1 MDDVS
6 IRKIEIIVND
16 LLSEFEKEG
25 GKLQAEYDDNAVR
38 IIEIEEN
45 IQNFKENED
54 IDFKVF
60 SPRKIDNQNEEKIN
74 SLKGEMQNIELANK
88 SLFRQLRYYSDK
100 IEKLGEILNII
111 KENKNPEDLKS
122 DSPLDDITHVDEKIL
137 EYYDSIANDDE
148 DGIEKRYQIKES
160 EVRSGWK
167 IIKEELST
175 PIENKESEEIIDN
188 PNALVDSLIS
198 ITGKLENESRAIDED
213 YFRTKEEIR
222 TIVNS
227 INDVL
232 DKLKNNY

>member
-6 IRKIEIIVND
+6 IRKIEIIIND

-45 IQNFKENED
+45 IHNFKENED

-60 SPRKIDNQNEEKIN
+60 SPRKIDNKNEEKIN
-74 SLKGEMQNIELANK
+74 ALRSEMQNVELANK

-100 IEKLGEILNII
+100 IEKLNEILTII
-111 KENKNPEDLKS
+111 KEDKGDDEVTQIS
-122 DSPLDDITHVDEKIL
+122 ALDDITNVDEKIL
-137 EYYDSIANDDE
+137 AYYDSIAKDDE
-148 DGIEKRYQIKES
+148 DDIEEKYQIKES

-167 IIKEELST
+167 IIKEELNT
-175 PIENKESEEIIDN
+175 PIETLSKEADYDN
-188 PNALVDSLIS
+188 PDAVVDSLIS
-198 ITGKLENESRAIDED
+198 ITDKLEKESKAIDDD

-222 TIVNS
+222 SIMNS

-232 DKLKNNY
+232 DKLKN